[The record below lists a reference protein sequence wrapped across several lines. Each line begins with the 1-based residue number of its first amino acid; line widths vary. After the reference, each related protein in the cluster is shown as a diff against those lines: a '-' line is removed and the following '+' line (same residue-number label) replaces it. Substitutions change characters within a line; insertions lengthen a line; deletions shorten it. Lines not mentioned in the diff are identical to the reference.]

1 VSLILFLALTA
12 VVPPQYT
19 AGRPLPAIPVID
31 DAGRVRSTESWKGV
45 PTLLVPIYTRCPLAC
60 PMIVNGVKRGTAAS
74 RASADSYR
82 VVLFSFDPRDT
93 SADLLAFRARQ
104 RVPISWTVA
113 RAEPADARRLM
124 EAIDFRWTEDRGSIL
139 HPNLVVALTPD
150 LKTASY
156 LLGTSFSGGDIDRA
170 LGVARGGQDWF
181 GRFGPFAL
189 ATLLLVAIASAGY
202 LATLIGGRS
211 RGPRSEVRGL

>member
-1 VSLILFLALTA
+1 VNILVFVAMTA

-19 AGRPLPAIPVID
+19 AGRPLPAMQIVD
-31 DAGRVRSTESWKGV
+31 DAGRARSLESWKGV

-60 PMIVNGVKRGTAAS
+60 PMIVSGVKRGTSAS

-93 SADLLAFRARQ
+93 SADLLAFRERQ
-104 RVPISWTVA
+104 HVPISWTVA

-156 LLGTSFSGGDIDRA
+156 LFGTDFSAGDIDRA
-170 LGVARGGQDWF
+170 LGVARGGHDWIA
-181 GRFGPFAL
+181 RFGPFAL

-202 LATLIGGRS
+202 LATLTGRN
-211 RGPRSEVRGL
+211 RGPRPEARGL